1 MSRIVPDGVFLDMD
15 GLAEVDLGNG
25 TNYNPAEALNMYFQT
40 GSIVG
45 RSLTQDG
52 EMNRGKVPIQEL
64 SSSSGQAKI
73 QSLIGTYQYYLQ
85 MIRDVTGLNEA
96 RDGSAPDKDALL
108 GLQKMA
114 ANASNT
120 ATKHL
125 LESLLY
131 ITVRTCENISL
142 KVADLIQNP
151 LTENSLINSIST
163 FNVKTLEE
171 LMNLQLH
178 DFGIYIQLEPEE
190 EEKALL
196 EQNIQVALQTGAI
209 ALSDAIDIREIKN
222 SKLANQF
229 IKLRQTQKIKREQEQ
244 QQANIQAQAQ
254 ANAESAEKAAMF
266 EVQKQQALTQE
277 KVSIEQAKSQFE
289 IQRMQAEAQIK
300 RELMAEEFNYQMQL
314 AQATAK
320 VKTQNESEIED
331 RKDKRVKIQG
341 TQQSELINQR
351 QNDLLPTNFESA
363 GNDNLDG
370 FGLEQFGPK

>member
-1 MSRIVPDGVFLDMD
+1 M
-15 GLAEVDLGNG
+15 
-25 TNYNPAEALNMYFQT
+25 
-40 GSIVG
+40 
-45 RSLTQDG
+45 
-52 EMNRGKVPIQEL
+52 
-64 SSSSGQAKI
+64 
-73 QSLIGTYQYYLQ
+73 
-85 MIRDVTGLNEA
+85 
-96 RDGSAPDKDALL
+96 
-108 GLQKMA
+108 
-114 ANASNT
+114 
-120 ATKHL
+120 
-125 LESLLY
+125 
-131 ITVRTCENISL
+131 
-142 KVADLIQNP
+142 
-151 LTENSLINSIST
+151 
-163 FNVKTLEE
+163 
-171 LMNLQLH
+171 
-178 DFGIYIQLEPEE
+178 
-190 EEKALL
+190 
-196 EQNIQVALQTGAI
+196 ALQTGAI

-229 IKLRQTQKIKREQEQ
+229 IKLRQTQKIQREQEQ

-289 IQRMQAEAQIK
+289 IQRMEAEAQIK

-320 VKTQNESEIED
+320 VQQQKESEIED

-370 FGLEQFGPK
+370 FGLEQFTPR